1 MNVYAILANSELL
14 SNYFN
19 TYKEALDTVKE
30 KYQDWNENP
39 ENKVDVEERHKMYKA
54 LEDSNITELYIEK
67 GINISIHKL
76 VVKPKSA
83 SGGYSRRR
91 HSKSNT
97 KSRKHMI

>member
-54 LEDSNITELYIEK
+54 LEDPNITELYIEK

-76 VVKPKSA
+76 VEKTTHARIV
-83 SGGYSRRR
+83 R
-91 HSKSNT
+91 
-97 KSRKHMI
+97 